1 MRQAAAFN
9 GLPLVHLNH
18 PIDCIADMK
27 RLLLAKLLCVIFLLT
42 GCGWDS
48 ANVNEAH
55 IPFRY
60 AIPCSLYADGA
71 LVGGGVILATSET
84 SEKGVL
90 VTARHVI
97 TYNRDYLTSIA
108 FATTNKT
115 KIYLADSKSCWHTV
129 KDKSIDV
136 AWMVLSASEM
146 RGMHDNTLKVQIDI
160 EEGYTLYKG
169 DVIKILNPINSYD
182 ACYYKEFTL
191 DDVHFPENLHLKH
204 TMLKVGMVNISTPIS
219 DSGSPVFAIKNNK
232 KCLVGTT
239 SISRKDPDA
248 TGFINI
254 DRWISPVVHTF
265 NGKMGV
271 KLSACPD
278 LW

>member
-1 MRQAAAFN
+1 
-9 GLPLVHLNH
+9 
-18 PIDCIADMK
+18 
-27 RLLLAKLLCVIFLLT
+27 
-42 GCGWDS
+42 
-48 ANVNEAH
+48 
-55 IPFRY
+55 
-60 AIPCSLYADGA
+60 
-71 LVGGGVILATSET
+71 
-84 SEKGVL
+84 
-90 VTARHVI
+90 
-97 TYNRDYLTSIA
+97 
-108 FATTNKT
+108 
-115 KIYLADSKSCWHTV
+115 V

-146 RGMHDNTLKVQIDI
+146 RGMHDHTLKVQIDI

-169 DVIKILNPINSYD
+169 DAVKILSPTDNYD
-182 ACYYKEFTL
+182 ASYYKELTL
-191 DDVHFPENLHLKH
+191 EGEFFPENLHLKH
-204 TMLKVGMVNISTPIS
+204 TMLKVGTVNISTPIS
-219 DSGSPVFAIKNNK
+219 DSGSPVFVIKNNK

-265 NGKMGV
+265 NGGKGV